1 MLIWYMIFHHG
12 LISIPPWSRIW
23 SGESQY
29 GFGSVLAF
37 KALCVLLVPRC
48 SGEDQAIASWDFWK
62 LYVHHPSNLY
72 KYGIKGFN
80 PESWDWTLQNSW
92 TYIVCLH
99 LQEKKTRI
107 IPTRHNKP
115 PVCQLRIEPGLGS
128 VPLFFWHRGS
138 NGRPGYLQHHAGGPF
153 VESPQWSR
161 TGQIW
166 RSVAVY
172 SLEGYCWQMV
182 WITDIDWKSIYVLI
196 SSPVRTIWDNPVG
209 FLYIQWTF
217 LDVFFLFYGSYT
229 LKVKVHCIVTGMLWY
244 IPTPTTQFRNPLL
257 SWIIKTAGWRS
268 RLMDGSHG
276 SIRGFVITNL
286 PVDQLIMIF
295 SYIFS
300 IKETPVVV

>member
-1 MLIWYMIFHHG
+1 MSIWYMIFHHG

-80 PESWDWTLQNSW
+80 PESWDWTLQNTW
-92 TYIVCLH
+92 TYIECLH
-99 LQEKKTRI
+99 LQEKKRESSQQGTTNQLR
-107 IPTRHNKP
+107 NGL
-115 PVCQLRIEPGLGS
+115 PVCQLRIEPSLGS

-172 SLEGYCWQMV
+172 LLEGYCWQMV

-196 SSPVRTIWDNPVG
+196 SSPVRTNWDNPVG
-209 FLYIQWTF
+209 FLQSMDLSRCF
-217 LDVFFLFYGSYT
+217 L
-229 LKVKVHCIVTGMLWY
+229 
-244 IPTPTTQFRNPLL
+244 PLL
-257 SWIIKTAGWRS
+257 W
-268 RLMDGSHG
+268 
-276 SIRGFVITNL
+276 VIYSQSESSLYCNW
-286 PVDQLIMIF
+286 D
-295 SYIFS
+295 
-300 IKETPVVV
+300 VVVYTYPNYSVQKSIEIPFWVGSSKRQDEEAGGWMDHMDPYMGLSSQIYWLIS